1 MDDLT
6 VLIYLMNYTAPM
18 NPNQNVQKNFSSA
31 QMDIAFIILSI
42 AITTPIAKMDLMNG
56 TAGFPPSMFQPC
68 LQDSAPRKTLTKPK
82 TGQRPLF
89 RDSDYKGFD
98 DRKHCRN
105 LDFPC
110 EKDKICLPRAWLCDG
125 DDDCDDGSDEMH
137 CPFISFHS
145 ASTTVIPATTEQT
158 CPDNY
163 CMHGA
168 DCIVVEGEYICNCSP
183 SFTGEKCERSISA
196 ELEFHDLG
204 LVIGISMTLIIIFI
218 IMALMLF
225 CYFKR
230 RSERHSTALRG
241 KTESQMPIASIHC
254 VLSVVQTAC
263 QRHQFRC
270 DDGECIF
277 VGRVCDGRNDCKD
290 WSDETRCSDR
300 NYPKCPKD
308 YFQCLSDRRCIDY
321 SWLCDDDED
330 CSDGSDEENCVSAC
344 GDYQF
349 ECLKNKQCIYIMK
362 RCDGNV
368 DCKDG
373 SDERSCRAY
382 NCPYLHFP
390 CEKDPRC
397 VPRAFICDGENDCDD
412 GSDEMHCEYS
422 STSST
427 TINPTTTEPSCPDN
441 YCTHGA
447 DCVVI
452 EGEYYCIR
460 SIRYSTALMS
470 KNESQGPIA
479 SYSKE

>member
-1 MDDLT
+1 MNSYEKFSLLIT
-6 VLIYLMNYTAPM
+6 VL
-18 NPNQNVQKNFSSA
+18 V
-31 QMDIAFIILSI
+31 
-42 AITTPIAKMDLMNG
+42 
-56 TAGFPPSMFQPC
+56 
-68 LQDSAPRKTLTKPK
+68 
-82 TGQRPLF
+82 
-89 RDSDYKGFD
+89 
-98 DRKHCRN
+98 H
-105 LDFPC
+105 
-110 EKDKICLPRAWLCDG
+110 
-125 DDDCDDGSDEMH
+125 
-137 CPFISFHS
+137 
-145 ASTTVIPATTEQT
+145 
-158 CPDNY
+158 
-163 CMHGA
+163 
-168 DCIVVEGEYICNCSP
+168 
-183 SFTGEKCERSISA
+183 
-196 ELEFHDLG
+196 
-204 LVIGISMTLIIIFI
+204 
-218 IMALMLF
+218 
-225 CYFKR
+225 
-230 RSERHSTALRG
+230 LR
-241 KTESQMPIASIHC
+241 IHC
-254 VLSVVQTAC
+254 VLSIVQTAC

-330 CSDGSDEENCVSAC
+330 CSDGSDEENCVPAC

-447 DCVVI
+447 DCVLI
-452 EGEYYCIR
+452 EGGYYCIR